1 MITTILKAAATA
13 AGCNQVVYESD
24 KLANL
29 ITDQSLQGNIFC
41 LILQANSIRLNPV
54 SNGIRERYPSIQ
66 VEIMQQ
72 VELEN
77 TAENNEIVLES
88 LKEMC
93 KEFVWQIIESG
104 SFQKIGEVP
113 CEKIQENKYDAN
125 VLGWSMTLDLTYIQN
140 SNQC

>member
-24 KLANL
+24 KLSNL

-41 LILQANSIRLNPV
+41 LILQANNLRFNCIG
-54 SNGIRERYPSIQ
+54 NGVREHYPSIQ
-66 VEIMQQ
+66 VEIMLQ
-72 VELEN
+72 VNLEN
-77 TAENNEIVLES
+77 KAENNEAVLDN
-88 LKEMC
+88 LKESC
-93 KEFVWQIIESG
+93 KEFIWQLIESG
-104 SFQKIGEVP
+104 SFQKITEVP

-125 VLGWSMTLDLTYIQN
+125 MLGWSMTLDLTYIQN

>member
-1 MITTILKAAATA
+1 MITTILKTAATA
-13 AGCNQVVYESD
+13 AGCDQVVYESD

-41 LILQANSIRLNPV
+41 LILQANSLRLNAI

-77 TAENNEIVLES
+77 TAENNEAVFEN
-88 LKEMC
+88 LKEIC
-93 KEFVWQIIESG
+93 KAFVWQVIESE

-113 CEKIQENKYDAN
+113 CEKILENKYDAN
-125 VLGWSMTLDLTYIQN
+125 MLGWSMTFDLTYIQN
-140 SNQC
+140 TNQC